1 MKIAIIG
8 GGSSYTPELIEGL
21 ILRTKTLPVT
31 EVALVDVPE
40 GKKKLDII
48 HGLTTRMLE
57 KANVPIKVTAT
68 LDRRQALEGCSYV
81 ITQIRVGLMDARAKD
96 ESIPLKYNHL
106 GQETTGAGG
115 FAKALRTIPVIL
127 SIARDMEELC
137 PDAWLINFTNPSG
150 IVTEAV
156 LRHSSIRCIGLCNA
170 PIGLLRG
177 LSKYLEIDPDD
188 LYVQYIGLNH
198 LSWANRIFIKGRDVT
213 DELFSNDD
221 FLQYATY
228 TLSGNPGSKELLSVL
243 KAIPSYYLNYFYYER
258 QAVEKEMESLRNGK
272 GTRATQVIAVENE
285 LFELY
290 ARPDLNEKPPQ
301 LSQRGGALYSEAA
314 LSLVESI
321 HNNDNKMHIVNV
333 QNKGAIPDL
342 PYDAV
347 IETNCLVNSTGAHA
361 LASGNLPVG
370 ISALVKAVKTYEQL
384 TIQAAV
390 TGCRQTALLA
400 LLSNPLIHG
409 ADNAINI
416 LNDLLEAHRAYLP
429 QFFGGEGA

>member
-8 GGSSYTPELIEGL
+8 GGSSYTPELVEGL

-31 EVALVDVPE
+31 EIVLVDVPE
-40 GKKKLDII
+40 GAEKLDII
-48 HGLTTRMLE
+48 HGLTIRMLE
-57 KANVPIKVTAT
+57 KANVPVKVSAT

-81 ITQIRVGLMDARAKD
+81 ITQIRVGLMKARAKD

-127 SIARDMEELC
+127 SIARDMEEFC

-156 LRHSSIRCIGLCNA
+156 LKHSSIRCIGLCNA

-177 LSKYLEIDPDD
+177 LSRHLNVDQDD

-213 DELFSNDD
+213 DELFSDD
-221 FLQYATY
+221 NFVQYAANM
-228 TLSGNPGSKELLSVL
+228 LSGHPGARELIATL
-243 KAIPSYYLNYFYYER
+243 KAIPSYYCNYFYYER
-258 QAVEKEMESLRNGK
+258 QAIEKELESVKNGE
-272 GTRATQVIAVENE
+272 GTRATKVIAVEDE
-285 LFELY
+285 LFEIY
-290 ARPDLNEKPPQ
+290 ARPELNEKPAQ

-321 HNNDNKMHIVNV
+321 HTNNNKMHIVNV

-347 IETNCLVNSTGAHA
+347 IETNCLVNSTGAHP
-361 LASGNLPVG
+361 LASGNLPAG
-370 ISALVKAVKTYEQL
+370 ISALTKAVKTYEQL

-390 TGCRQTALLA
+390 AGCRKTALLA
-400 LLSNPLIHG
+400 LLSNPLVHG
-409 ADNAINI
+409 ADNALNI
-416 LNDLLEAHRAYLP
+416 LNDLLEAHKAYLP
-429 QFFGGEGA
+429 QFFKGEVG